1 MSSHRAHKQPKNRSS
16 IDQTSSHKVKTINN
30 FCQCAMFDLPPKKND
45 ADSAY
50 KNEFYTQTHKHT
62 LSVTILFLI
71 FSVKFC
77 WPKRMY
83 LPSTWYCAVAQY
95 EDFRVIINL
104 SHLSGIFIIASICF
118 LLPSVNLLLHLV
130 KFLFLLNLFISIGWK
145 QLTNDD
151 EMNFML
157 FFIH

>member
-1 MSSHRAHKQPKNRSS
+1 MSLHRAHKTTRNRSS

-30 FCQCAMFDLPPKKND
+30 FCQCAMFDLPPKKQRRRQCVQKWILHSY
-45 ADSAY
+45 SA
-50 KNEFYTQTHKHT
+50 Q
-62 LSVTILFLI
+62 LSVTLLFLI
-71 FSVKFC
+71 FFGQVLLAKTNVH
-77 WPKRMY
+77 
-83 LPSTWYCAVAQY
+83 LHSTWYDAVAQY

-130 KFLFLLNLFISIGWK
+130 EILFLLNLFIGCE

-151 EMNFML
+151 EMDFML